1 MTFFFQRTSCF
12 LHFVAH
18 TPHKNPLL
26 SRQKYSP
33 LSFAFNFFYPICLPQ
48 IVYSLTKETLPLLFK
63 VVLCHVLQVLL
74 NFSTLGFDSICLG
87 FKIFYIRRLY
97 LQIQDS
103 QFQPLFHQLPSFQ
116 QNPSTQF
123 PIASVSLHPA
133 HQVATHLNSITIT
146 RWSPRSHR
154 PSLSCNTSTNG

>member
-18 TPHKNPLL
+18 SPHKNPLL

-97 LQIQDS
+97 LQIQVPIS
-103 QFQPLFHQLPSFQ
+103 LFVS
-116 QNPSTQF
+116 
-123 PIASVSLHPA
+123 IAVKKNKKS
-133 HQVATHLNSITIT
+133 NIERSILQYRIFWTFLCDQRICDCD
-146 RWSPRSHR
+146 
-154 PSLSCNTSTNG
+154 L